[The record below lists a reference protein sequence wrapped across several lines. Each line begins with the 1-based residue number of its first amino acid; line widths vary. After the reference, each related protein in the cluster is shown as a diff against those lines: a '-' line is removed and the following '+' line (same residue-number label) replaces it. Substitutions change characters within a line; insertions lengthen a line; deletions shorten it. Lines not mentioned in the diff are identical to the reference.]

1 MINYRIHCSHS
12 SGDLSCKGLM
22 GNVVPS
28 PKKQAERGECEN
40 LKAKFHFHAGF
51 WKFTHFI
58 QKRKQ
63 SLASSGQ
70 SKLIPSHKES

>member
-1 MINYRIHCSHS
+1 
-12 SGDLSCKGLM
+12 M

-28 PKKQAERGECEN
+28 PEKQAECEEWEN
-40 LKAKFHFHAGF
+40 LTAKFHFHAGF

-63 SLASSGQ
+63 LLASSGQ
-70 SKLIPSHKES
+70 SKLIPSHKESSKKKKKIKK